1 MLLHSFP
8 TENYIVDVFKYPT
21 GDCSG
26 DDKVLVGY
34 QPGASYTFTLEDAGK
49 EIFFAN
55 SVGRRCYDGQNIVVR
70 VADAPLQV
78 SAVKQ
83 AASAAVH
90 NHGTLLALALTAGFA
105 VTLVL

>member
-1 MLLHSFP
+1 M
-8 TENYIVDVFKYPT
+8 FKYPT
-21 GDCSG
+21 GNCSG

-34 QPGASYTFTLEDAGK
+34 QSGASYTFTLEDAGK

-83 AASAAVH
+83 AASAAVQ
-90 NHGTLLALALTAGFA
+90 NHGTLLASALTAGFA
-105 VTLVL
+105 VILVL

>member
-1 MLLHSFP
+1 M
-8 TENYIVDVFKYPT
+8 FKYPN

-34 QPGASYTFTLEDAGK
+34 QSGASYTFTAADAGK

-78 SAVKQ
+78 NAIEQ

-90 NHGTLLALALTAGFA
+90 SHGTFLALALTAGFA
-105 VTLVL
+105 VTLIL